1 MERLSAAIFIIGVI
15 CLLIAC
21 GGTLAQASPP
31 ELIKGK
37 DDAQMVLIPA
47 GEFQMGTDSKDIP
60 QLVQWARS
68 LFPLELQ
75 PPASWLEQE
84 FEREVRQSAVYLDAF
99 YIDVYEVTNAQ
110 YKKFMDATGHQ
121 APGSWDDTNFNAPD
135 QPVVDVTWFD
145 AVAYAQWAGKRLP
158 TDAEWEKAARGGLVG
173 KQYSWGDE
181 PPDGTQCNF
190 NDQDTTTNI
199 LYGADVNDGYQHTAP
214 VGSFPPNGYGL
225 YDMAGNVQEWC
236 EEWTSSIIT
245 TTDWANP
252 GYRRMRGE
260 AWQSLTFPSHMIFLD
275 LRVTTRSGGLPEW
288 GFANYGF
295 RCAKDVNPSSDAS
308 SAQNKAATETDAK
321 PKTENT
327 MTTGTPGDEDK
338 MASGTVQGQ
347 IIEGNSLTPWRD
359 FPEERSN
366 PEVTVVLVRSGGGR
380 YETKTD
386 SHGNYKLSD
395 IPPGRYLL
403 SYHKAGSGGRSNKPV
418 TVVAGKVHNERLQ
431 EMRRTTNPD
440 ASVYINQGDT
450 YAEQGKLDKTIR
462 EYKKAVRIDPD
473 AAETHFRLGTAYLRQ
488 EKLKE
493 AIGLLKTAIR
503 LDPYN
508 PGGYGMLGT
517 AYLNQGESDKAIAEY
532 KTAIRI
538 NPNLADGHVSLGLAY
553 SSQDKLGKAITE
565 FKTALSI
572 TPNLVGAHYNTARA
586 YSLKKERILAVE
598 SLQKAFTLDRR
609 MIEVANADDAFD
621 DIRESPEFQQLITS
635 NSN

>member
-21 GGTLAQASPP
+21 DGTLAQASPP

-68 LFPLELQ
+68 LFPPALQ
-75 PPASWLEQE
+75 PPTSWLEGE
-84 FEREVRQSAVYLDAF
+84 FEREARHPPVYLDAF

-110 YKKFMDATGHQ
+110 YKRFMDATGH
-121 APGSWDDTNFNAPD
+121 PTPDSWDDPNFNAPD

-145 AVAYAQWAGKRLP
+145 AVAYAEWAGKRLP

-173 KQYSWGDE
+173 KQYPWGDE

-190 NDQDTTTNI
+190 NDRDTNTNI
-199 LYGADVNDGYQHTAP
+199 LYDADVDDGYQHNAP

-225 YDMAGNVQEWC
+225 YDMAGNVSEWC
-236 EEWTSSIIT
+236 A
-245 TTDWANP
+245 DWHSK
-252 GYRRMRGE
+252 GYRSMRGE
-260 AWQSLTFPSHMIFLD
+260 AYHSLTFPSYMISLD
-275 LRVTTRSGGLPEW
+275 LRVANRSGGLPEW

-321 PKTENT
+321 PKAENT
-327 MTTGTPGDEDK
+327 TTTGTIPGDEDK

-359 FPEERSN
+359 FPEERPN

-403 SYHKAGSGGRSNKPV
+403 SYHKAGSGGLFNKPV
-418 TVVAGKVHNERLQ
+418 TVVAGKVHNERLK

-440 ASVYINQGDT
+440 TSVYINRGDT
-450 YAEQGKLDKTIR
+450 YAELGKLDKAIR

-473 AAETHFRLGTAYLRQ
+473 AAETHFHLGSAYLKRD
-488 EKLKE
+488 KLNN
-493 AIGLLKTAIR
+493 AIESLKMAIR

-517 AYLNQGESDKAIAEY
+517 AYLNQGKFDKAIAEY
-532 KTAIRI
+532 KTAIRLD
-538 NPNLADGHVSLGLAY
+538 PNLADGHVSLGLAY
-553 SSQDKLGKAITE
+553 SSQGKLSKAISE

-572 TPNLVGAHYNTARA
+572 NPNFVGAH
-586 YSLKKERILAVE
+586 
-598 SLQKAFTLDRR
+598 
-609 MIEVANADDAFD
+609 
-621 DIRESPEFQQLITS
+621 
-635 NSN
+635 